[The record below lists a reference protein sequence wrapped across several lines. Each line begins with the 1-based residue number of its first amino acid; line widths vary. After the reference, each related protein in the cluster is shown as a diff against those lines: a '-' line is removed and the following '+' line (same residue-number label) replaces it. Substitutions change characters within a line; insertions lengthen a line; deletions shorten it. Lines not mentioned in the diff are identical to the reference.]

1 MTDTDRSTPQT
12 HSSIRFR
19 AATPDDGAA
28 IWRLVQATGTLE
40 LNSAYFYLL
49 FATDFGDT
57 CLVAERDGR
66 MVGAVVGYH
75 PPRHPDT
82 AFVWQV
88 GVLPE
93 MRGQGLGLR
102 LLQEWLE
109 LPANRPCRWVTATVA
124 DDNAASQ
131 ALFRRLARERGT
143 ACEELPHFR
152 PEQFPHDHPAE
163 PLFRIGPVERRTPR
177 S

>member
-93 MRGQGLGLR
+93 MRGRHSTQ
-102 LLQEWLE
+102 
-109 LPANRPCRWVTATVA
+109 AAT
-124 DDNAASQ
+124 
-131 ALFRRLARERGT
+131 G
-143 ACEELPHFR
+143 
-152 PEQFPHDHPAE
+152 
-163 PLFRIGPVERRTPR
+163 
-177 S
+177 